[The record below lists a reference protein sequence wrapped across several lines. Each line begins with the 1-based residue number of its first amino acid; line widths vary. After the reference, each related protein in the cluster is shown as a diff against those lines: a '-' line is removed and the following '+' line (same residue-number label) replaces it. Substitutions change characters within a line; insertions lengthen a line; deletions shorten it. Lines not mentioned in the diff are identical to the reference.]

1 MCVGGGGGEGG
12 YKCILQYV
20 LLLHALLQVLNVV
33 IAMHYGMMFSFLK
46 LVVGPAA
53 VHINL
58 QVRIIQLHLLYVYN
72 IYQLDCHDENSFCG
86 LELREEVEKKFEKW
100 VEPPPVKQPKPLPRP
115 DDPIKK
121 RRGGRR

>member
-1 MCVGGGGGEGG
+1 MCEGG

-58 QVRIIQLHLLYVYN
+58 LVRIIQLHLLY
-72 IYQLDCHDENSFCG
+72 IYIFTSWIAMMRIPFA
-86 LELREEVEKKFEKW
+86 V
-100 VEPPPVKQPKPLPRP
+100 
-115 DDPIKK
+115 
-121 RRGGRR
+121 